1 MLCLVCIVKA
11 LFALT
16 NTDLKHKTVAISD
29 YMWNLGSEAQD
40 SVAITYVTAGRVP
53 LIPDSK
59 QHKQGSLTNSTI

>member
-1 MLCLVCIVKA
+1 MLCLVTA

-16 NTDLKHKTVAISD
+16 NTDLKHKTVAMSD

-53 LIPDSK
+53 LIPDSR
-59 QHKQGSLTNSTI
+59 QHKQGSLTSSTI